1 VGVSIEVA
9 TEVTSEL
16 QAAVAALLP
25 QLNPALA
32 IPTKDELTAVLA
44 DPAVI
49 LLLARDGRSI
59 VGTATLVVFRTPA
72 WAKARIEDVVVDEG
86 ARGRGVG
93 ESLVTRCIELARE
106 HGAKVVDLQSR
117 QEREAAN
124 RLYLR
129 MGFQARDSNLY
140 RLVLS

>member
-1 VGVSIEVA
+1 MA

-44 DPAVI
+44 DPAVN

-59 VGTATLVVFRTPA
+59 VGTATVVVFRTPA

-106 HGAKVVDLQSR
+106 HGARVIDLQSR

-140 RLVLS
+140 RLVLR

>member
-1 VGVSIEVA
+1 MA

-32 IPTKDELTAVLA
+32 IPTNDELTAVLA
-44 DPAVI
+44 DPAVN

-59 VGTATLVVFRTPA
+59 VGTATVVVFRTPA

-106 HGAKVVDLQSR
+106 HGARVIDLQSR

-140 RLVLS
+140 RLVLR

>member
-1 VGVSIEVA
+1 VGISIEVA

-59 VGTATLVVFRTPA
+59 VGTATVIVFRTPA
-72 WAKARIEDVVVDEG
+72 GAKARIEDVVVDEG

-93 ESLVTRCIELARE
+93 ESLVTRCIGLARE

-117 QEREAAN
+117 HEREAAN